1 MRKQSSL
8 LSKILPPSSDNI
20 LSGADLDRGYKKFS
34 RGLCIILMVLVL
46 VPLTI
51 ISLLAHYQYR
61 QLLQQDEQDQILLHL
76 DQTTSTIEKFVSEL
90 QTVVR
95 LVAQE
100 DSYKDLI
107 KPKELKAL
115 YYRLRNEYTHFADI
129 EVIDADGMQK
139 NYVGPY
145 QLAGHSYSDQTWY
158 KEVLLHG
165 VYMSSVFSGFR
176 NVPHFVIAVSRK
188 LPDNLGSWVLRVTID
203 GKTLQDFV
211 DTISTTY
218 ADDIFL
224 VDASCVPQ
232 TQPQKFGNIGEKCV
246 LPKIE
251 DTAEKKFIQSMAKRN
266 VGFDK
271 IAGMRIV
278 QHEFKGQQII
288 QAVVK
293 LENTP
298 WRLVLV
304 KEQYLYGN
312 IWRLFK
318 IKLITIFLSCAI
330 VAVFIILEISKAI
343 TDHIHEADL
352 KREQFLVEAEQ
363 PNKLASIG
371 RLAAGVAHEINNPL
385 AVINQKTG
393 LVQDFMEMS
402 EEFKHKE
409 MMEGAL
415 DGIQDSVERCKKITH
430 RLLGFARQAE
440 VKTEELDVN
449 VVVCE
454 VVDFLA
460 KEASYN
466 QIVVDCSIDENIS
479 HIISDRGQLLQIFIN
494 ISNNAVDA
502 IGSGGNV
509 TLSSSQPDPEN
520 IRINI
525 ADDGPGMSAEIQ
537 QHIFDPFFTT
547 KETGKGTG
555 LGLAITYG
563 LIKKLGG
570 KINVVSE
577 VGKGTTFEIDLP
589 LEQEPTEEEE

>member
-1 MRKQSSL
+1 MKQQSSW
-8 LSKILPPSSDNI
+8 LSKILPPPSDNI
-20 LSGADLDRGYKKFS
+20 LSGADLDKGYKKFS
-34 RGLCIILMVLVL
+34 RGLCIILMILVL

-61 QLLQQDEQDQILLHL
+61 QLLQQEEQDQILLHL
-76 DQTTSTIEKFVSEL
+76 EQTTSTIEKFVSEL
-90 QTVVR
+90 QTVVK

-100 DSYKDLI
+100 DGYQELI
-107 KPKELKAL
+107 EPGKLKSL
-115 YYRLRNEYTHFADI
+115 YNRLQNEYTHFADI
-129 EVIDADGMQK
+129 EVIDGQGQQK

-158 KEVLLHG
+158 KQVLQHG
-165 VYMSSVFSGFR
+165 VYISSIFSGFR
-176 NVPHFVIAVSRK
+176 NVPHFVIAVSRN
-188 LPDNLGSWVLRVTID
+188 LPGNQGKWVLRVTID

-218 ADDIFL
+218 ADDVFL
-224 VDASCVPQ
+224 VDSACIPQ

-251 DTAEKKFIQSMAKRN
+251 DVAEKRFMKSLAERN
-266 VGFDK
+266 SDLEE

-278 QHEFKGQQII
+278 QQDFEGQQII

-312 IWRLFK
+312 TWRLFK
-318 IKLITIFLSCAI
+318 IRLITIFLSCAI

-343 TDHIHEADL
+343 TDHLHEADL
-352 KREQFLVEAEQ
+352 NREQFLVEAEQ

-393 LVQDFMEMS
+393 LIQDFMEMS
-402 EEFKHKE
+402 EEFQHKE
-409 MMEGAL
+409 MMENAL

-440 VKTEELDVN
+440 VKTEEIDVN
-449 VVVCE
+449 AVVCE

-466 QIVVDCSIDENIS
+466 QIVVDCNIDENIS
-479 HIISDRGQLLQIFIN
+479 HITSDRGQLLQIFIN

-502 IGSGGNV
+502 IGNDGRV
-509 TLSSSQPDPEN
+509 ILSSSQPDPEN
-520 IRINI
+520 IRIEI
-525 ADDGPGMSAEIQ
+525 ADNGPGMSTEIQ
-537 QHIFDPFFTT
+537 QRIFDPFFTT

-577 VGKGTTFEIDLP
+577 IGKGTTFEIDLP
-589 LEQEPTEEEE
+589 IEQEPTGEGN